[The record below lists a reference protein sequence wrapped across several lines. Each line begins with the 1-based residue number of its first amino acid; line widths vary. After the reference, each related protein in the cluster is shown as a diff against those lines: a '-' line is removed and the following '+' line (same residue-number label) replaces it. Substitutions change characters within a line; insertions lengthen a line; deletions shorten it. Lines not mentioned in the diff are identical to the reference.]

1 MKYQGLAVAGVAAVG
16 LLLLSSTASASEDS
30 TREGQSEPPKP
41 PEPKPPEPKPADDS
55 GDRPTGLDLLGEP
68 IAQKTIVDAV
78 WASVTKGDPTPLA
91 TVARQLS
98 ALPGPVRAYVLAASR
113 EGPKVYKETQRW
125 IKEFTA
131 DQEDKAAQRDKDA
144 KDGKAVAT
152 ATTTAIAAVAAAAAS
167 ANAVPVVG
175 QVVSAVLALG
185 LAIAVALTEAYKLPE
200 RRAEDQIRSGYE
212 GVSVFFGLGIDPD
225 PNPNVDTRYVLRRRV
240 VLDEVAFALP
250 SVPQRTE
257 FPFTPSYLAFKE
269 AAVEL
274 RLYQGNT

>member
-16 LLLLSSTASASEDS
+16 LLLLTSTAGASEDAS
-30 TREGQSEPPKP
+30 GGNRSEPRKP
-41 PEPKPPEPKPADDS
+41 PPAEPADES
-55 GDRPTGLDLLGEP
+55 GDRPTGLDLLGDP

-91 TVARQLS
+91 RVTTQLS
-98 ALPGPVRAYVLAASR
+98 ALPGPVRAYLLAAAR
-113 EGPKVYKETQRW
+113 EGPKVYKETQQW
-125 IKEFTA
+125 IKQFTA
-131 DQEDKAAQRDKDA
+131 DQKEKAAQRDKAANED
-144 KDGKAVAT
+144 KAIGSAT
-152 ATTTAIAAVAAAAAS
+152 VTAIAAVAAAAAS

-185 LAIAVALTEAYKLPE
+185 LAIAVALTEKYKLPE

-225 PNPNVDTRYVLRRRV
+225 SNPNVDTRYVLRRRV

-250 SVPQRTE
+250 EVPQRTE
-257 FPFTPSYLAFKE
+257 FPFAPSYLAFKE
-269 AAVEL
+269 AAEEL

>member
-1 MKYQGLAVAGVAAVG
+1 MKYKGLAVAGVAAVG
-16 LLLLSSTASASEDS
+16 LLLLASSASASEDS
-30 TREGQSEPPKP
+30 SGGDRSAPPKP
-41 PEPKPPEPKPADDS
+41 PAPEPPPKETTEDD

-98 ALPGPVRAYVLAASR
+98 ALPPPVRAYVLAASR
-113 EGPKVYKETQRW
+113 EGPKVYKETQQW
-125 IKEFTA
+125 IKAFTA
-131 DQEDKAAQRDKDA
+131 DQKEKAAQRDKEIGEAETAA
-144 KDGKAVAT
+144 KV
-152 ATTTAIAAVAAAAAS
+152 TTTAIAAVAAAAAS

-185 LAIAVALTEAYKLPE
+185 LAIAVALTEKYKLPE

-212 GVSVFFGLGIDPD
+212 GVTVFFGLGIDPD

-250 SVPQRTE
+250 SVPQRAE
-257 FPFTPSYLAFKE
+257 FPFAPSYLAFKE
-269 AAVEL
+269 AAEEL